1 MAEIKKTVEQPLP
14 WLEREFISLSESDK
28 WNEAVKEW
36 EMKSYY
42 FVSGYKL
49 CSYTLM
55 ETHSLCVL
63 VNNINS
69 KEIEICSSYAEIYF
83 GIPEGNRIEPAVS
96 KIRRNNEAEMGED
109 ALNYLMKHGI
119 INSIEREDYRKDISF
134 DDDES
139 QEHKEEMNRR
149 LINFTDYENKEA
161 FDKIN
166 LILAWASDNREWSL
180 GYIATLKFNLLHFE
194 LVDMRYL
201 DDVIRKKSID
211 EKYCDYKKHKAG
223 MQLLWEYFNSIS
235 IKRLL
240 PPKYIKRSIPECEK
254 IVIVEEDIEN
264 DIRRF
269 EVEDF
274 DLLVGDVWDKPV
286 SQYMSED
293 TLDSIARITEGWG
306 RISIGCKDYSL
317 VRFVH
322 FWGFEEL
329 LNIYRE
335 NPGIDSFRD
344 YVDLLSM
351 RQIDTMFN
359 QFVIVT
365 FNRFPVEAL
374 IQELNNIFSKEGIRV
389 RYSDLDLRFISMI

>member
-1 MAEIKKTVEQPLP
+1 MTKIKKTVEQLP
-14 WLEREFISLSESDK
+14 FGLEREFISLSKSEI

-36 EMKSYY
+36 ELKNYY
-42 FVSGYKL
+42 YVSGYKL
-49 CSYTLM
+49 CPYSSV
-55 ETHSLCVL
+55 ETHSLCIL
-63 VNNINS
+63 VNKINS
-69 KEIEICSSYAEIYF
+69 KEIEICSFCAKLYF
-83 GIPEGNRIEPAVS
+83 GISEGNLLESAVS
-96 KIRRNNEAEMGED
+96 KIRRNNKAGMGED

-119 INSIEREDYRKDISF
+119 INSIECKDYWKDIPF
-134 DDDES
+134 DDDDDSLEL
-139 QEHKEEMNRR
+139 EDEMNRR
-149 LINFTDYENKEA
+149 LINFTDYENKNA

-180 GYIATLKFNLLHFE
+180 GYIANLKFNLLHFE

-211 EKYCDYKKHKAG
+211 EKYCDYKKQKAG

-254 IVIVEEDIEN
+254 IVIVEDDIEN
-264 DIRRF
+264 DIRF

-274 DLLVGDVWDKPV
+274 DQLVGDVWDKPV
-286 SQYMSED
+286 SLYMSED

-306 RISIGCKDYSL
+306 RIAVGCEDYSL
-317 VRFVH
+317 IRLVH
-322 FWGFEEL
+322 FGGFKEL

-365 FNRFPVEAL
+365 FNRFPAETL